1 MCIFAYLFNVLR
13 AFNQAFASVGVA
25 TEFVST
31 EDVRVSIGHLNRIC
45 MKWIDWSEGSYT
57 A

>member
-45 MKWIDWSEGSYT
+45 MK
-57 A
+57 